1 MQENKPEIQEQKQSE
16 PAQLFSS
23 NVKAWTPLIKKVE
36 PVESKEA
43 IIEAKPEIT

>member
-23 NVKAWTPLIKKVE
+23 NVKAWTPQIKKVE
-36 PVESKEA
+36 PVEIKEA
-43 IIEAKPEIT
+43 IIDAKQEIT